1 MKIITFLVLLLSAF
15 PFLLQA
21 NDEVPTSA
29 EEIIICH
36 NVDPR
41 DYCNRHHRSPAYIPF
56 QTSYDTHY
64 IYVSSRTSI
73 FGTYKIKDN
82 GEEALAEG
90 VLTVTPG
97 NRQTI
102 NISTLPEGE
111 YTLEMTIGEQTF
123 EGSFYIE

>member
-1 MKIITFLVLLLSAF
+1 MFVLANYAATSIVEDGDETIITLYSKRGKDKIDKSGVFGKPQKS
-15 PFLLQA
+15 
-21 NDEVPTSA
+21 S
-29 EEIIICH
+29 
-36 NVDPR
+36 
-41 DYCNRHHRSPAYIPF
+41 AYIPF

-90 VLTVTPG
+90 VFTVTPG

-102 NISTLPEGE
+102 NITTLPEGE
-111 YTLEMTIGEQTF
+111 YTLEMTIGEETL
-123 EGSFYIE
+123 EGNFCIE